1 LVIMIVGTVISALS
15 TNIVMLYI
23 GRIIQ
28 GVCGPVVAICLMML
42 KSQVKDIKQYGMLMG
57 VITAVN
63 GGIAGIDAILG
74 GILAQNFGFRSV
86 FWFIG
91 AVSVVSVFLVSRF
104 ATESRPSPDI
114 KMDWLGSSLLVI
126 SIGSLLFALNEASK
140 LGGASVVLIVTLVA
154 TAFVTFLLFW
164 RTEK

>member
-1 LVIMIVGTVISALS
+1 MIVGTVISALS

-91 AVSVVSVFLVSRF
+91 AVSVVSLFLVS
-104 ATESRPSPDI
+104 
-114 KMDWLGSSLLVI
+114 
-126 SIGSLLFALNEASK
+126 
-140 LGGASVVLIVTLVA
+140 
-154 TAFVTFLLFW
+154 
-164 RTEK
+164 